1 MKTFDNIM
9 AAHRAQALR
18 PFQSPALRPL
28 KLVFNVERL
37 RDRLDF
43 SFVLSGRVPADIESL
58 VMPKVREPLLRKRQ
72 DELWKS
78 TCLEV
83 FVASVDR
90 DSYLEINLSP
100 SGDWNVYAF
109 DKYRAGMR
117 PASDPHPPMLRV
129 EPSVSGDSLTWHGAL
144 RLQELGRTVDLAGE
158 LSEILSSPGLV
169 TGATAVLE
177 YKSGEREY
185 WALAHAGKQPDFHLR
200 ESFRL
205 PL

>member
-1 MKTFDNIM
+1 MKILDTII

-28 KLVFNVERL
+28 KLVFNIERL

-58 VMPKVREPLLRKRQ
+58 VVPDMREPLLRKRQ

-83 FVASVDR
+83 FVASVER
-90 DSYLEINLSP
+90 HSYLEMNLSP
-100 SGDWNVYAF
+100 SGDWNLYAF

-117 PASDPHPPMLRV
+117 PASDPHPPMLKM
-129 EPSVSGDSLTWHGAL
+129 EPSASGDTLAWHGAL
-144 RLQELGRTVDLAGE
+144 RIQEFGGHANLEGE
-158 LSEILSSPGLV
+158 LSEILASPGLV
-169 TGATAVLE
+169 IGATAVLE

-185 WALAHAGKQPDFHLR
+185 WALAHAGTQPDFHLR